1 MSHALIAA
9 CAATLAF
16 AALYALA
23 GWIDPHVTP
32 HYYQIAQNPE
42 LASRPR
48 IAASWLLKAA
58 FLYGLLGW
66 IAEIANTARSVVH
79 SWPGPLAFLGHALFL
94 FAACVAIMVI
104 VWQAY
109 KLGVEFTAITP
120 EFMIGVALCSYELF
134 AILPRSRFPWHWLP
148 GLH

>member
-1 MSHALIAA
+1 MPHALIAA
-9 CAATLAF
+9 CTATLAF
-16 AALYALA
+16 AALYLLA
-23 GWIDPHVTP
+23 AWINPHVTP
-32 HYYQIAQNPE
+32 HYYQVAQNPE

-48 IAASWLLKAA
+48 AFASWLLKVA

-66 IAEIANTARSVVH
+66 IAEIANIAHATVRT
-79 SWPGPLAFLGHALFL
+79 WPAPLAFLGHAMFL
-94 FAACVAIMVI
+94 FAACAAIMAI

-120 EFMIGVALCSYELF
+120 EFMIGVALCGYELF
-134 AILPRSRFPWHWLP
+134 AILPRAHFPWNWLP